1 MAKNKKK
8 IYIVLIIVL
17 IMMVGVLTSAS
28 DGASTAETD
37 KYMLA
42 ISDIIEI
49 NELEAPDDGTLYIY
63 TLPVGSTISITAKS
77 EGVRNT
83 ISCYDS
89 KNNKIKTFSMTSDG
103 KASNIDQPIPIDT
116 TVYYTVSSDDV
127 KNYFMSVDIIHE
139 QETELFYF
147 IVKDEDDSVDLV
159 VNAEPT
165 DASLLIDGEEMAFQ
179 AYEINKY
186 NYFKLRDL
194 AMVLSGTDK
203 QFEVIWD
210 EDKQAIVITTNTPYT
225 VQGGELEIKDTGIQT
240 GMANES
246 TIYLDGQEV
255 NMVAYNINGNNYF
268 KLRDLGEALDFAV
281 IWDAETNSIRIDTKQ
296 SYFE

>member
-1 MAKNKKK
+1 
-8 IYIVLIIVL
+8 
-17 IMMVGVLTSAS
+17 
-28 DGASTAETD
+28 
-37 KYMLA
+37 
-42 ISDIIEI
+42 
-49 NELEAPDDGTLYIY
+49 
-63 TLPVGSTISITAKS
+63 
-77 EGVRNT
+77 
-83 ISCYDS
+83 
-89 KNNKIKTFSMTSDG
+89 MTSDG

-210 EDKQAIVITTNTPYT
+210 EDEQAIVITTNTPYT